1 MMFSVRAFLDQTSKT
16 DRFSLQ
22 AAEHYGHTLRIL
34 QDRINTFDQVQ
45 QDGIYCDSTIMV
57 ITFLINAA
65 ELMNDFV
72 SMKNHTEGLLK
83 IVKLR
88 GGIRSLNTHNNL
100 QVKVCRYDPDILV
113 SLVDICTFEAFN

>member
-1 MMFSVRAFLDQTSKT
+1 MMFTVRAFLDQTSKT
-16 DRFSLQ
+16 DRFGLQ

-45 QDGIYCDSTIMV
+45 QDGIHCDSTIMV

-83 IVKLR
+83 IVNLR

-100 QVKVCRYDPDILV
+100 QVKVCRYDPDTLF
-113 SLVDICTFEAFN
+113 SLVDVCTFEAFD